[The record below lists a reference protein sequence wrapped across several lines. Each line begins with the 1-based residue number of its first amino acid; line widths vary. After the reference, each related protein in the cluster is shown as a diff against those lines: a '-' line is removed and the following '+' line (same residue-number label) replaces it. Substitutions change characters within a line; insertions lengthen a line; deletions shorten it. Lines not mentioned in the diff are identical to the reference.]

1 MRIRLPWKRGPAA
14 PDGTVFVSATRFE
27 YSRLRDMPVVAVFA
41 QWLRWAWDARPGAVG
56 LFVAAEPHRRVTY
69 SLSVWKSEEDLRRF
83 LRSPEHVKVVRAYK
97 RRLDE
102 TRSVSWQTDHFDPDR
117 LWREGLERLTSTP
130 APRPRAGRASARSPA
145 A

>member
-1 MRIRLPWKRGPAA
+1 MRLRIRLPWKRGPAA
-14 PDGTVFVSATRFE
+14 GATGAMVVSATRFE
-27 YSRLRDMPVVAVFA
+27 YSRLRDMPVVAVLA

-56 LFVAAEPHRRVTY
+56 LYVAAEPHRRVTY

-102 TRSVSWQTDHFDPDR
+102 TRSVSW
-117 LWREGLERLTSTP
+117 
-130 APRPRAGRASARSPA
+130 
-145 A
+145 